1 MAAVWSS
8 EPLNALECDPDRSSL
23 ELSVRDEPPRPES
36 DRSTSTYDGVDACTV
51 CAVDATAVPLA
62 LDEVDDVDDG
72 DDNSRECWSLDD
84 GGDSRD
90 CWSFDGIAVGL
101 TPTATAAGW

>member
-1 MAAVWSS
+1 MSGDVAAVWSS

-36 DRSTSTYDGVDACTV
+36 DRSLSVYDGVLDAC
-51 CAVDATAVPLA
+51 AADAGTPLA

-72 DDNSRECWSLDD
+72 DDKSCKDCCRSFDD
-84 GGDSRD
+84 DDDDGGGGDSRD
-90 CWSFDGIAVGL
+90 C
-101 TPTATAAGW
+101 